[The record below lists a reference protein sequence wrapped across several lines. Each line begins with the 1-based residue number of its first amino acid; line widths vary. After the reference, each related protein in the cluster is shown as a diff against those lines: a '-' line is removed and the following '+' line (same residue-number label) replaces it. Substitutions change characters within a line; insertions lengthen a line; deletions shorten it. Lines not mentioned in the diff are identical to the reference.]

1 MGRRGVILLPGIV
14 ALSVLVGIPSHTPAQ
29 TATSSRTVNVEG
41 RAMRVWTSGLE
52 GRQAGRPVLILE
64 AGAGEGL
71 ENWRPVFD
79 DLARL
84 APAVAYDR
92 RGIGESVVDSERP
105 SLRRVAQSLHALL
118 RQMGVAP
125 PYVLVGHSWGGLF
138 VRAFADQYR
147 GEVAGLVLLEVTDF
161 ESTADEKAAA
171 VSTADREKV
180 LAPPAM
186 PPIPPDTPQGLRAEY
201 EVVASEM
208 TRDYPE
214 ARSLNS
220 WPAVPTAVV
229 VATPPNRMRNLGGV
243 MTRLQI
249 RHQNEWALASP
260 KGMFVTA
267 GHVGHMVH
275 REAVHNIGSFS
286 L

>member
-1 MGRRGVILLPGIV
+1 M
-14 ALSVLVGIPSHTPAQ
+14 
-29 TATSSRTVNVEG
+29 
-41 RAMRVWTSGLE
+41 
-52 GRQAGRPVLILE
+52 
-64 AGAGEGL
+64 
-71 ENWRPVFD
+71 
-79 DLARL
+79 
-84 APAVAYDR
+84 
-92 RGIGESVVDSERP
+92 
-105 SLRRVAQSLHALL
+105 
-118 RQMGVAP
+118 
-125 PYVLVGHSWGGLF
+125 
-138 VRAFADQYR
+138 RAFADHYP

-161 ESTADEKAAA
+161 ESTADEKAAV
-171 VSTADREKV
+171 VSAAEREKV
-180 LAPPAM
+180 LAPPTM

-214 ARSLNS
+214 ARSLGS

-229 VATPPNRMRNLGGV
+229 VATPPGRLRGLGGA

-275 REAVHNIGSFS
+275 RDDPALVVRLVDFVLHNVNSQS
-286 L
+286 K